1 MTDKP
6 ATLGDLI
13 AQGAAQPD
21 RGAIAPAADTQS
33 AQASAQP
40 ATQAPV
46 AQPDMR
52 AEQQSTGQ
60 GAGEA
65 QGVGGQVPS
74 AATSAT
80 PGISQS
86 ASADAIERVR
96 RRVSEETQA
105 MQRTFATPWHGR

>member
-21 RGAIAPAADTQS
+21 TQS
-33 AQASAQP
+33 AKAGAGQPIAQP
-40 ATQAPV
+40 A
-46 AQPDMR
+46 DMR
-52 AEQQSTGQ
+52 AEQAPSDQGAGQ
-60 GAGEA
+60 GAESA
-65 QGVGGQVPS
+65 EQVHS

-80 PGISQS
+80 SGISQS

-105 MQRTFATPWHGR
+105 MLRAFSTPFHGR

>member
-21 RGAIAPAADTQS
+21 TQS
-33 AQASAQP
+33 AKAETGQP
-40 ATQAPV
+40 ITP
-46 AQPDMR
+46 QPDMR
-52 AEQQSTGQ
+52 AEQSEGGQ
-60 GAGEA
+60 A
-65 QGVGGQVPS
+65 QGEGAESAGQVPG

-80 PGISQS
+80 SGISQS

-96 RRVSEETQA
+96 RRVAEETQA
-105 MQRTFATPWHGR
+105 MQRAFSTPFHGR